1 MPRAPEL
8 GHKKGWE
15 NTKGH
20 SHQQSYE
27 DNTHQEDYTEDHAKE
42 NHRDEDQ
49 RPSSMAPTTTPDSSM
64 GSLDPLQQPAMPAML
79 YMPMP
84 PPGTPRSPMF
94 EGANVTEF
102 LERYEDLC
110 SDY

>member
-1 MPRAPEL
+1 LSYALLFKTLKLVLLVSMTIVRVSAALVESISWWLDEAMPRAPEL

-42 NHRDEDQ
+42 NHRDKDQ
-49 RPSSMAPTTTPDSSM
+49 RPSSMAPTTTLDSSM
-64 GSLDPLQQPAMPAML
+64 GSLDPL
-79 YMPMP
+79 
-84 PPGTPRSPMF
+84 
-94 EGANVTEF
+94 
-102 LERYEDLC
+102 
-110 SDY
+110 